1 MSKATVLGDGG
12 WGTALA
18 LVLLSNGHD
27 VTLWGRS
34 PEKLE
39 NIRNT
44 RENKYLKGVVI
55 PEELKLESDPEKAL
69 ADTDLVVLAIP
80 SQFQRETLAQ
90 FRNIL
95 DPGKYPVADA
105 AKGIE
110 NGSLKRMSEVFE
122 ELFGNTENY
131 VVLSGPSHAE
141 ETARGIPTA
150 VVAASRN
157 RMAAGKVRDFFMSE
171 TFRVYTADD
180 VAGVELGGAL
190 KNVLAIAVG
199 ICDGMNFGDNTKAAL
214 MTRGI
219 AEMAR
224 LGNALGGRKETFA
237 GLSGAGDLIVTCMS
251 RHSRN
256 RFVGESLGRG
266 KTLEEIRSEMGGSVA
281 EGVKTAISAYELARE
296 CGVETPLVNA
306 VYNVLYHG
314 LQPEKAVYEL
324 MTRSAK
330 QENL

>member
-1 MSKATVLGDGG
+1 MSKAAVLGDGG

-18 LVLLSNGHD
+18 LTLLANGHD
-27 VTLWGRS
+27 VMLWGRS
-34 PEKLE
+34 PENLE
-39 NIRNT
+39 TIRRT

-55 PEELKLESDPEKAL
+55 PETLKLESDPEKVL
-69 ADTDLVVLAIP
+69 ADAELVVLAVP
-80 SQFQRETLAQ
+80 SQFQREILAR

-95 DPGKYPVADA
+95 DPEKCFIADA

-110 NGSLKRMSEVFE
+110 NSTLKRMSELFAD
-122 ELFGNTENY
+122 LFGSTENY

-157 RMAAGKVRDFFMSE
+157 LTAANAVRDFFMSE
-171 TFRVYTADD
+171 TFRVYTTDD

-237 GLSGAGDLIVTCMS
+237 GLSGVGDLIVTCMS

-256 RFVGESLGRG
+256 RFVGESLGQG

-281 EGVKTAISAYELARE
+281 EGVKTAISACELARRYRI
-296 CGVETPLVNA
+296 ETPLINA

-314 LQPEKAVYEL
+314 LSPEKAVYEL

-330 QENL
+330 QEQL